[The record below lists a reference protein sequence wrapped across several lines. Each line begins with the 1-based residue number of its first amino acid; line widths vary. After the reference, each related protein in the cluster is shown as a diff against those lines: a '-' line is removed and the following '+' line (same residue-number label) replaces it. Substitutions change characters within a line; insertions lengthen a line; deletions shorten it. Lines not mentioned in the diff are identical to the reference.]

1 MSKLTKNPFL
11 FPFFWEPIP
20 FVEFLIRLPNFLTQR
35 QVHRHAYAQNTV
47 HNINH
52 NTMKQFARTLSVIL
66 FVAAFT
72 ACKKDPTTPVVTNP
86 PVAVQNLNGMPQD
99 GVDSIYWTANF
110 TSENVT
116 SYNVYAGTSANAL
129 TLAGTSTTTSF
140 RHTGLTNGTTY
151 YYVVT
156 AVNGAGEGPRN
167 TPISLTPQMARNK
180 AYTMYVSQTLPG
192 GLKAAPYRYYNPNDK
207 YFGNPYVNTD
217 NFAYI
222 INTFVYEGFQ
232 TNKMFEDYRNNG
244 DVVPSQY
251 VLVDSYRLPRVF
263 ADSRSYTKAKTL
275 NQVEQWA
282 DGLKGGYLTDL
293 YGPDTIPVAFY
304 VKGDIAGK
312 LPSDVVKS
320 VRIRAEDYGEV
331 AMRADYVPYIDKVIN
346 ITDFTHK
353 TDISVFDK
361 KTPTVY
367 NTPTGWLFVIPVVGQ
382 TGDLP
387 NGSTKPTLQGYREM
401 AMQVTYADNTQ
412 SGKTLFGKPVVY

>member
-1 MSKLTKNPFL
+1 MSKLAKNPFF
-11 FPFFWEPIP
+11 FPFFWETIP
-20 FVEFLIRLPNFLTQR
+20 FGEFLIPIPNYSAKS
-35 QVHRHAYAQNTV
+35 QVHRLAYLLNKV
-47 HNINH
+47 YNINT
-52 NTMKQFARTLSVIL
+52 NTMKQFARTLFVVL
-66 FVAAFT
+66 FVAAFA
-72 ACKKDPTTPVVTNP
+72 ACKKDPATPVVTNP
-86 PVAVQNLNGMPQD
+86 PVAVQNLNGMAQD

-167 TPISLTPQMARNK
+167 TPISLTPAMARNK

-222 INTFVYEGFQ
+222 INAFVYEGFQ
-232 TNKMFEDYRNNG
+232 TNKMFEDYKNNN
-244 DVVPSQY
+244 DAVPSKY
-251 VLVDSYRLPRVF
+251 TLVDSYRLPRVF
-263 ADSRSYTKAKTL
+263 ATSRSYTQAKTL
-275 NQVEQWA
+275 SQVEQWGG
-282 DGLKGGYLTDL
+282 GLQGDYISDT

-304 VKGDIAGK
+304 VKGDITGK
-312 LPSDVVKS
+312 LPSDMVKS
-320 VRIRAEDYGEV
+320 VRIRVEHSGEV
-331 AMRADYVPYIDKVIN
+331 SMRADYVPYIDKVIN

-367 NTPTGWLFVIPVVGQ
+367 NTPSGWLFVIPVVGQ
-382 TGDLP
+382 TGSAP
-387 NGSTKPTLQGYREM
+387 NGSTLPTLQGYREM
-401 AMQVTYADNTQ
+401 AMQVTFADNTQ
-412 SGKTLFGKPVVY
+412 SGKTLFGYPIQY